1 MTLKPSTRRKGFV
14 IKFIFRDHS
23 LNLRINL
30 WNGLLTLA
38 LVGAMVWGL
47 STWVEAKINNY
58 HQRVADLERSNSQ
71 YRSAL
76 ALKERE
82 NQQIAALAQER
93 FEELCSELENQDD
106 TINSI
111 NKSVGKANNKRRSLR
126 GSRSGTRHISLDL
139 KLKYKELIDTV
150 SARNSDL
157 EQLQAVAKRYRER
170 VERERLALA
179 MSRTP
184 SMWPVRGEI
193 TSDFGSRFHPVYG
206 YSRFHAGL
214 DIAAPSGQPIV
225 ATAAGAVVSAGW
237 MQGYGYAVE
246 IRHANNLSTLYGH
259 CSQLLVN
266 AGQQV
271 QRGQNIALVGS
282 TGVSTGPH
290 CHYEVLKNGRPVNPL
305 PYLYRNM

>member
-214 DIAAPSGQPIV
+214 DSAAPSGQPIV
-225 ATAAGAVVSAGW
+225 ATAAGTVVSAGW